1 MGKTS
6 VKVNCIDQRLLVSS
20 GPVIASGGHNEDE
33 LIFSFCPLWD
43 GYEKIATFYRDKD
56 HVYHA
61 IIESDKC
68 VIPWEVLTDAGEFY
82 FGVFGVKNDVQ
93 RTSHVV
99 KYKVAEGAIS
109 EDTSPSD
116 PTPDIYTQI
125 ISAHNDVS
133 TRLQNHMKETD
144 NPHGVKAIRESVS
157 ANARRIEALETYEP
171 RSFEYVGNPVILE
184 NYENM
189 PINCVVSMQPVQSG
203 SETPSPTNVRSIS
216 GRSSVRVHR
225 MGRNLMNVDYSAPS
239 VLTRAKA
246 EAITGGVRIAST
258 ESSDYGFGSWYL
270 DIPIEGADM
279 VGKTLTLSC
288 KAAASGGNTP
298 RMRVSVY
305 NANRLNIG
313 QSISADGVGNLSVT
327 YTIGNGEV
335 AKGNRLGILFY
346 PFEPNEHH
354 AAGTY
359 ADFTD
364 IQLELGNTVTEY
376 EPPANAFGISFG
388 QTVYGG
394 TLDVSSGVLTVDR
407 AVVTLTGNESWTR
420 ADNWKNP
427 YAYYNTSMM
436 PDAVRVDGYNTVAD
450 VLCSHAPVASMD
462 AVANTSGIIAV
473 GQGGGAQLAVCF
485 GHHETADD
493 LKNYLSAQAD
503 PVQICF
509 RLKNPQTVHLSP
521 VEIAALEGLNT
532 VYSTGDSLTISGRTD
547 ILWLTSNMIER
558 LSAVNEVTDTGT
570 KAVSGAAVA
579 DYVAKQIAAITD
591 YEGVE
596 F

>member
-33 LIFSFCPLWD
+33 IIFSFCPLWD

-109 EDTSPSD
+109 EDTAPSD

-133 TRLQNHMKETD
+133 TRLQNHIKETD

-171 RSFEYVGNPVILE
+171 RPFEYVGNPVILE

-189 PINCVVSMQPVQSG
+189 PMNCVVSMLPIQSG
-203 SETPSPTNVRSIS
+203 SGDPSPENPRPVSGRTAVKVTTCGKNLCPEWEQGSIS
-216 GRSSVRVHR
+216 ANGVDADANAVIRSGWAAVIPNTVYTISRTGTTGAFAVRCYDANKNYLGV
-225 MGRNLMNVDYSAPS
+225 
-239 VLTRAKA
+239 
-246 EAITGGVRIAST
+246 GGVGTTTI
-258 ESSDYGFGSWYL
+258 
-270 DIPIEGADM
+270 
-279 VGKTLTLSC
+279 
-288 KAAASGGNTP
+288 SGGNDSNPLNTTKNVASI
-298 RMRVSVY
+298 RVLDGCY
-305 NANRLNIG
+305 YLRFIDYANDL
-313 QSISADGVGNLSVT
+313 T
-327 YTIGNGEV
+327 
-335 AKGNRLGILFY
+335 NRY
-346 PFEPNEHH
+346 
-354 AAGTY
+354 
-359 ADFTD
+359 
-364 IQLELGNTVTEY
+364 QLEVGSVATDY
-376 EPPANAFGISFG
+376 EPYQGETFTLALG

-394 TLDVSSGVLTVDR
+394 ILDAASGTLTVTHKLIALKDR
-407 AVVTLTGNESWTR
+407 NWSESVKEDGR
-420 ADNWKNP
+420 FLLNIAMKP
-427 YAYYNTSMM
+427 Y
-436 PDAVRVDGYNTVAD
+436 VAPICD
-450 VLCSHAPVASMD
+450 VLPGKVWN
-462 AVANTSGIIAV
+462 ANS
-473 GQGGGAQLAVCF
+473 GGAALWTLANNSGDQLIVRTDLSTDDEWKAWLAANDPHVCYEL
-485 GHHETADD
+485 ET
-493 LKNYLSAQAD
+493 
-503 PVQICF
+503 PETVQ
-509 RLKNPQTVHLSP
+509 LSP
-521 VEIAALEGLNT
+521 TLIAALAGTNT
-532 VYSTGDSLTISGRTD
+532 LFTDGDSLTVSGRTD
-547 ILWLTSNMIER
+547 ILWLTSNMIEQ
-558 LSAVNEVTDTGT
+558 LSAVNEVTDTGA

-579 DYVAKQIAAITD
+579 DYVAKQIATITD